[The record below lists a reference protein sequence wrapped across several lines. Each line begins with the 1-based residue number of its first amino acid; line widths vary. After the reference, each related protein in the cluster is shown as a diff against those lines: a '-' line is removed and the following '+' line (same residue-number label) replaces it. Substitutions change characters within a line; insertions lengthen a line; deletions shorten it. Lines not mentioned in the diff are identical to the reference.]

1 MVLPAVPVPT
11 TVIIPV
17 TVLDVMLL
25 TACLTVIQRP
35 PVPAGTL
42 IVPKSRMLPLILR
55 VIFTVV
61 VPDKEETKISA
72 SRSADFPNND
82 EDESVKV
89 IVL

>member
-1 MVLPAVPVPT
+1 
-11 TVIIPV
+11 
-17 TVLDVMLL
+17 
-25 TACLTVIQRP
+25 
-35 PVPAGTL
+35 
-42 IVPKSRMLPLILR
+42 MLPLILR

-89 IVL
+89 IVLDAFPPPEITASLPIPTFAISPTKLVASTVPLKLPLVA